1 MASASDD
8 QLRAMAQHRGLKLL
22 RSRRRKP
29 GVGDYGKY
37 GLADESGNAL
47 LGVGENGLT
56 ASAQDIEDFL
66 RESEFGTWKQSAET
80 TQQRPRPPKKP
91 PKPEPDDEDA
101 PVRRRSGQRLRRRAA
116 SGADNPPPGKKDL
129 AGGTRPKPA
138 LRLVPQSGP
147 AQEKL
152 SRPTEK
158 PRSRNES
165 SPVPVPD
172 PVLVVRL
179 AATADS
185 EELAALLNQLSGVA
199 IEPSEVEANLATVR
213 KAKAGLIVAELGKVI
228 GFCQWSI
235 IPSVHRGAL
244 GRLTVLVVDKA
255 HRRRGIATAMLAA
268 AQKALAKAGC
278 KQVEALSGIAIN
290 NSHNFFRSLGFEQ
303 TSYRFVRDLGE

>member
-1 MASASDD
+1 MTLASDD
-8 QLRAMAQHRGLKLL
+8 QLREMAQHRGLKLL

-37 GLADESGNAL
+37 GLTDESGIAL

-56 ASAQDIEDFL
+56 ASAQDIEDYL
-66 RESEFGTWKQSAET
+66 RASELGTWKQSA
-80 TQQRPRPPKKP
+80 QGALQRPPPPRKSP
-91 PKPEPDDEDA
+91 APEPRGEDA
-101 PVRRRSGQRLRRRAA
+101 PVRRRSGQRSRRRTAP
-116 SGADNPPPGKKDL
+116 GADSSPGEKDV
-129 AGGTRPKPA
+129 AGKIRPKPA
-138 LRLVPQSGP
+138 LRLVRQSGP

-152 SRPTEK
+152 SRPTEI

-172 PVLVVRL
+172 PVLVVRP

-185 EELAALLNQLSGVA
+185 EELAALLNQLSGLA
-199 IEPSEVEANLATVR
+199 IEPAEVKTNLAMVR
-213 KAKAGLIVAELGKVI
+213 KAKAGLIVAQLGRVV
-228 GFCQWSI
+228 GCCQWSI

-244 GRLTVLVVDKA
+244 GRLIVIVVDKA

-278 KQVEALSGIAIN
+278 MQVEALSDISIN

-303 TSYRFVRDLGE
+303 TSYRFIRDVGE